1 MSESVNGEGGTRRN
15 GFSAVRRGYLRVR
28 DGACL
33 AINISGHQPIEYS
46 ARVTPLHKE
55 LGHKAH
61 VDEPHLMREATDGAI
76 RGPSMGQLS
85 GQSRGSSIRQS
96 RGNQAQAR

>member
-1 MSESVNGEGGTRRN
+1 MGRGGIRRN

-61 VDEPHLMREATDGAI
+61 VDKPHLMREAIKDVVHLMREAIEGTI
-76 RGPSMGQLS
+76 RGPS
-85 GQSRGSSIRQS
+85 
-96 RGNQAQAR
+96 RGN

>member
-1 MSESVNGEGGTRRN
+1 MVAINGKQWQSVAI
-15 GFSAVRRGYLRVR
+15 SAVGRGYLRVR

-33 AINISGHQPIEYS
+33 AINISGDQSIECS

-61 VDEPHLMREATDGAI
+61 VDEPHLMREAIKDVVHLMREAIEGTI
-76 RGPSMGQLS
+76 RGPS
-85 GQSRGSSIRQS
+85 
-96 RGNQAQAR
+96 RGN

>member
-1 MSESVNGEGGTRRN
+1 M
-15 GFSAVRRGYLRVR
+15 FSAVRRGYLRVR

-61 VDEPHLMREATDGAI
+61 VDEPHLMREAIKDVVHLMREAIKDVVHLMREVIRDALRGALE
-76 RGPSMGQLS
+76 R
-85 GQSRGSSIRQS
+85 
-96 RGNQAQAR
+96 NV